1 MPAKRCPEPAGEGST
16 RHRKLWQAPD
26 RLPAFHSPAEGRGG
40 TAEHFFPIS
49 DSTKAA
55 VGGAGG
61 GGPQPANT
69 LRYLGAGAL
78 PKGCA
83 GTTTPN
89 WCQGGSHG
97 FCRLPGGKG
106 ACFAFPPGASCSWG
120 PGGSCSPRLSLRSGR
135 IPAPTE
141 VPMSACKPPLLSPY
155 CFSLSRLA
163 LLRKIF
169 FQVYFW
175 QHISRSLFPQTS
187 CWSAGLPS
195 AGQHRT
201 EVFSSRQ
208 ALGGG
213 GIKAER
219 QEKPASTSL

>member
-1 MPAKRCPEPAGEGST
+1 MASSR
-16 RHRKLWQAPD
+16 QAPCLLQPRRGTWGD
-26 RLPAFHSPAEGRGG
+26 RGA
-40 TAEHFFPIS
+40 FFPHLRLNKS
-49 DSTKAA
+49 SSGRSW
-55 VGGAGG
+55 GGALSRQT
-61 GGPQPANT
+61 PS
-69 LRYLGAGAL
+69 RYLGAGAL

-89 WCQGGSHG
+89 WCQGRSQG

-106 ACFAFPPGASCSWG
+106 ACFAFPPGALCSWG
-120 PGGSCSPRLSLRSGR
+120 PGGSRSPRLSLRSGR

-141 VPMSACKPPLLSPY
+141 VTMSVCKPPLLSPY
-155 CFSLSRLA
+155 CFSLSQLA

-175 QHISRSLFPQTS
+175 QHISRGLFPQTS

-201 EVFSSRQ
+201 EVFSSQQ

>member
-1 MPAKRCPEPAGEGST
+1 MGGPRSI
-16 RHRKLWQAPD
+16 
-26 RLPAFHSPAEGRGG
+26 FSPSQTQQKQQWE
-40 TAEHFFPIS
+40 EL
-49 DSTKAA
+49 
-55 VGGAGG
+55 G
-61 GGPQPANT
+61 GGPRPANT
-69 LRYLGAGAL
+69 LRYLRAGAL

-89 WCQGGSHG
+89 WCQGGSQG

-106 ACFAFPPGASCSWG
+106 ACFTFPPGALCSWG
-120 PGGSCSPRLSLRSGR
+120 PDGSCSPRLSLRSSH

-141 VPMSACKPPLLSPY
+141 VPMSVCKPPLLSPY
-155 CFSLSRLA
+155 CFSLSQIA

-175 QHISRSLFPQTS
+175 QHISRGLFPQTS

-201 EVFSSRQ
+201 EVFSSQQ